1 MNTDK
6 NICPVA
12 LFQPFSLSAFQPF
25 SLSAFQLFLPW
36 PPPSRLRAF
45 AGNLSPA
52 LTTFQ

>member
-12 LFQPFSLSAFQPF
+12 LFQPFSLSAFQRF
-25 SLSAFQLFLPW
+25 SFFFLGL
-36 PPPSRLRAF
+36 PPSPLRAF